1 MTPVSED
8 LLRRALDL
16 PAVERAQLA
25 DQLLLSLDQPDDAID
40 NLWRE
45 EIGKRIAAYRAG
57 QAETVTC
64 KWM

>member
-16 PAVERAQLA
+16 PAVERAKLA